1 MPKPLFYIGIV
12 CCVFLAVAAAG
23 SLAQELDGTPVSFIA
38 LHGQTIASGSAP
50 AWAIV
55 VALLAAVAVAAIL
68 LRMAALLAARN
79 LFGAFLALFSVSA
92 AVFSLAWVVVLQVR
106 MLALARRRL
115 AIGGDLGEM
124 HLAAVMMLA
133 YFVALSFFAL
143 RPYFKIQASRF
154 LSALVFFPLPLLFV
168 SLARRSPFAAG
179 LRSDAEQSCPQT
191 SDRRDRRTRRRSSS
205 LRPSRPIHSLP
216 FICFTALSRASILF
230 CNERLIASEHTRPT
244 PAAAM

>member
-38 LHGQTIASGSAP
+38 LHGRTIASGSAP

-92 AVFSLAWVVVLQVR
+92 AVFSLAWVVVLQAR

-154 LSALVFFPLPLLFV
+154 LSALVFFPLPLFMLILVQELFV
-168 SLARRSPFAAG
+168 A
-179 LRSDAEQSCPQT
+179 
-191 SDRRDRRTRRRSSS
+191 
-205 LRPSRPIHSLP
+205 
-216 FICFTALSRASILF
+216 ASIAPLP
-230 CNERLIASEHTRPT
+230 ATT
-244 PAAAM
+244 PASIVFLGVVAMLFFSIAVHCVRHRHMFIEMTNLRELLEPRIDPGRGARAVGRVAFDS

>member
-92 AVFSLAWVVVLQVR
+92 AVFSLAWVVVLQAR

-154 LSALVFFPLPLLFV
+154 LSALVFFPLPLFMLILVQELFV
-168 SLARRSPFAAG
+168 A
-179 LRSDAEQSCPQT
+179 
-191 SDRRDRRTRRRSSS
+191 
-205 LRPSRPIHSLP
+205 
-216 FICFTALSRASILF
+216 ASIAPLP
-230 CNERLIASEHTRPT
+230 ATT
-244 PAAAM
+244 PASIVFLGVVAMLFFSIAVHCVRHRHMFIEMTNLRELLEPRIDPGRGARAVGRVAFDS